1 MAASHPEW
9 IQMPTTEMKPKT
21 ALLGGTFNPV
31 HSGHVHLMHEI
42 YAKAGI
48 GNLILIP
55 AYLSNFKRQ
64 SHPVSFEERVEM
76 LSLAIEDY
84 KDIYP
89 DDMMDVSISR
99 FEGEKKGISYTSETV
114 KAFFDSY
121 NDNGKINF
129 IIGDDILPTL
139 GTWHDFDYLRSHV
152 RFLCFSRY
160 GMKDTDADAEIIFI
174 RSDVYDASSSEVRA
188 GDFSMLSRR
197 VREYVRDNKLYR
209 T

>member
-121 NDNGKINF
+121 NDN
-129 IIGDDILPTL
+129 
-139 GTWHDFDYLRSHV
+139 
-152 RFLCFSRY
+152 
-160 GMKDTDADAEIIFI
+160 
-174 RSDVYDASSSEVRA
+174 ASSSVMISCRHWETGMISIISEAMCV
-188 GDFSMLSRR
+188 FSVSLGT
-197 VREYVRDNKLYR
+197 E
-209 T
+209 

>member
-1 MAASHPEW
+1 
-9 IQMPTTEMKPKT
+9 MKPKT

-129 IIGDDILPTL
+129 IIGDDILSRL
-139 GTWHDFDYLRSHV
+139 DGWHDYDYLCSHV
-152 RFLCFSRY
+152 RFWCFSRS
-160 GMKDTDADAEIIFI
+160 GKASPPPGCVVVMIPSEILP
-174 RSDVYDASSSEVRA
+174 ASSTQIRD
-188 GDFSMLSRR
+188 GDERMLSES
-197 VREYVRDNKLYR
+197 VRKYIHEHDLYR
-209 T
+209 A

>member
-89 DDMMDVSISR
+89 D
-99 FEGEKKGISYTSETV
+99 EKGISYTSETV

-139 GTWHDFDYLRSHV
+139 GNWHDFDYLRSHV